1 MRPKVRK
8 VLKLAKGYRGRAKNT
23 FRTAIRRVER
33 AQTNSYIGR
42 KHKKRTNRS
51 IWIQQINAGTRA
63 YDMPYSVFVNRMDE
77 ANIEINRKV
86 VADLAANEPF
96 SFRSI
101 MSVLG
106 TIDQGGVIAN
116 DPSKR

>member
-42 KHKKRTNRS
+42 KHKKRVNRGT
-51 IWIQQINAGTRA
+51 WIQQINAGTRA
-63 YDMPYSVFVNRMDE
+63 YNMPYSVFVNRMDQ
-77 ANIEINRKV
+77 ANIELNRKV
-86 VADLAANEPF
+86 VADIAANEPF

-106 TIDQGGVIAN
+106 TIDEGGVVAN
-116 DPSKR
+116 NAGKN